1 MEHRDFGFEEIKRRM
16 ENYEE
21 APRKEMWQKIEKQIK
36 PNNFLLKTAIAV
48 SSLVLVAFVG
58 VLVFT
63 PSQKPE
69 TKQVASNVKTTE
81 KKSKENSQ
89 KAKKNLKKAKEN
101 FENPKEN
108 FSEIVEDKTIVLTP
122 TQKDVKIEAQE
133 VKIAEAKQEIIT
145 KNPKKMEIKQKENT
159 PILEEK
165 IVEQKHEE
173 KTPEQEVEINRTQ
186 LLIPNAFTPN
196 SGDKNS
202 IFKPAITELRDYR
215 MDIYNSNGILVFT
228 TNNIE
233 EGWNGYY
240 KGELQPMAVYVYI
253 VRFTNNNGVSSIQKG
268 KLMLIR

>member
-48 SSLVLVAFVG
+48 SSLLLLSFVG

-63 PSQKPE
+63 PSQNSE
-69 TKQVASNVKTTE
+69 TKQIANTTKIAE
-81 KKSKENSQ
+81 KNPKEKIENP
-89 KAKKNLKKAKEN
+89 KKNLKKAKEN

-122 TQKDVKIEAQE
+122 VQKEVKTETQE
-133 VKIAEAKQEIIT
+133 VKIAEEKQEIVA
-145 KNPKKMEIKQKENT
+145 KNPKKTEIKQKETT
-159 PILEEK
+159 PIVEEK
-165 IVEQKHEE
+165 IAEQKHET
-173 KTPEQEVEINRTQ
+173 KAPEQEVEINRTQ
-186 LLIPNAFTPN
+186 LFIPNAFTPESADAN
-196 SGDKNS
+196 N
-202 IFKPAITELRDYR
+202 IFKPAFTELRDYR

-253 VRFTNNNGVSSIQKG
+253 VRFTNNNGVSATQKG
-268 KLMLIR
+268 KLMLVR